1 MLTQS
6 PLPDL
11 PEWLKVCTM
20 LTYVVIWIVLLFPS
34 LLPLGRP
41 ATAIIGAVACLG
53 LRLAAG
59 LEMAADKHISWDPIF
74 LLFGLMLVNLYV
86 EQTGVYKKLIDA
98 IDSTRPPIIMLKICV
113 VSSVLSAFLMN
124 DTICLVMAPAVTK
137 LCQQKRIR
145 SMPFLLALS
154 TSANIGSALTIVGNP
169 QNALVA
175 GICKLITFNGFI
187 KHNATPVLVCAVLNC
202 GCLYLYSSKTG
213 QLDAPKDRLLADD
226 RGVGEVASAL
236 EPVTE
241 QSSSGGSH
249 KRSGSYLPVME
260 PAAYKRAFG
269 SKTGYYIS
277 VGVIVALM
285 VAGFFLGLDVDGVAV
300 AAGCLLMVGHA
311 IMRLC
316 AHRREQQVRPREAE
330 EEPLEELAHE
340 SDTIL
345 LDIDFGLLLLF
356 IGQFVMVGAMV
367 DTGYPQQAFASLL
380 GDSCSGS
387 SIVGS
392 WGCLTWFSTIVVVM
406 SNLISN
412 VPVILML
419 RPVLEV
425 LPAAV
430 QLKVWIITAWVA
442 TLAGN
447 FIILGSAANLIV
459 AHQAAKLGDN
469 SFTAL
474 AHGKYGLPST
484 MLLLFGGMAIIQLTF

>member
-6 PLPDL
+6 LLLDL

-34 LLPLGRP
+34 ILPLGRP

-187 KHNATPVLVCAVLNC
+187 TSTTRPPCWCAPC
-202 GCLYLYSSKTG
+202 
-213 QLDAPKDRLLADD
+213 
-226 RGVGEVASAL
+226 
-236 EPVTE
+236 
-241 QSSSGGSH
+241 
-249 KRSGSYLPVME
+249 
-260 PAAYKRAFG
+260 
-269 SKTGYYIS
+269 
-277 VGVIVALM
+277 
-285 VAGFFLGLDVDGVAV
+285 
-300 AAGCLLMVGHA
+300 
-311 IMRLC
+311 
-316 AHRREQQVRPREAE
+316 
-330 EEPLEELAHE
+330 
-340 SDTIL
+340 
-345 LDIDFGLLLLF
+345 
-356 IGQFVMVGAMV
+356 
-367 DTGYPQQAFASLL
+367 
-380 GDSCSGS
+380 
-387 SIVGS
+387 
-392 WGCLTWFSTIVVVM
+392 
-406 SNLISN
+406 
-412 VPVILML
+412 
-419 RPVLEV
+419 
-425 LPAAV
+425 
-430 QLKVWIITAWVA
+430 
-442 TLAGN
+442 
-447 FIILGSAANLIV
+447 
-459 AHQAAKLGDN
+459 
-469 SFTAL
+469 
-474 AHGKYGLPST
+474 
-484 MLLLFGGMAIIQLTF
+484 